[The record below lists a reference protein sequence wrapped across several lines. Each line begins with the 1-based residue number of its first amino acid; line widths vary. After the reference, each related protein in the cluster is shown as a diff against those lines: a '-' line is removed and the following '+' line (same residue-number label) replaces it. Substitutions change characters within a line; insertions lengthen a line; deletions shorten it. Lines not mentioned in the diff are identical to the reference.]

1 MSYIRRVF
9 REMHYRR
16 LIRCFIRR
24 DILKIENNNLD
35 ILMKNVEVGKC
46 FIYKG
51 ELHMKIDRGCI
62 EVNTSYSNLVIDLH
76 TNRLN
81 AIADDAIVGR
91 VNAKIVVG

>member
-1 MSYIRRVF
+1 M
-9 REMHYRR
+9 
-16 LIRCFIRR
+16 
-24 DILKIENNNLD
+24 KIENNNLD
-35 ILMKNVEVGKC
+35 ILIKNVEVGEC

-62 EVNTSYSNLVIDLH
+62 NTSYSNLVIDLH

-91 VNAKIVVG
+91 VNAKIVVE